1 MTTITT
7 SENKKI
13 YFASDQHLGA
23 PSPEASLPR
32 EKKFVAWLDTIKED
46 AGTIFLLG
54 DLFDFWFEYKT
65 VVPKGFVRVLG
76 KLAELKDTGIDI
88 YFFVGNHDLWMRDYF
103 QKELNIP
110 VFHKPQEFD
119 INGKIFL
126 IGHGDGLG
134 IGDAKYKVLK
144 KVFTNKTCQWLF
156 SRLHPNFSF
165 GLANF
170 FSSKSRI
177 ANKEKDEIFNT
188 EEEEW
193 LTGYS
198 KKILETKHY
207 DYFVFGHRHLPLKI
221 DLTSS
226 SKYINLGE
234 WLKFYSY
241 GVLENGE
248 LELKFYK
255 SKFSKAINE

>member
-1 MTTITT
+1 MTA
-7 SENKKI
+7 KKI
-13 YFASDQHLGA
+13 YFASDFHLGA
-23 PSPEASLPR
+23 PNYKESISR
-32 EKKFVAWLDTIKED
+32 EKKIVEWLSEIQVD
-46 AGTIFLLG
+46 ASELYLVG
-54 DLFDFWFEYKT
+54 DVFDFWFEWKHA
-65 VVPKGFVRVLG
+65 VPKGYVRILG
-76 KLAELKDTGIDI
+76 KLAEMCDQGIPI
-88 YFFVGNHDLWMRDYF
+88 HFFTGNHDLWTFGYLE
-103 QKELNIP
+103 KEIGL
-110 VFHKPQEFD
+110 
-119 INGKIFL
+119 KIHREPIEVNLQNKLFY

-170 FSSKSRI
+170 FSIKSRI

>member
-1 MTTITT
+1 MF
-7 SENKKI
+7 
-13 YFASDQHLGA
+13 Y
-23 PSPEASLPR
+23 
-32 EKKFVAWLDTIKED
+32 
-46 AGTIFLLG
+46 
-54 DLFDFWFEYKT
+54 
-65 VVPKGFVRVLG
+65 
-76 KLAELKDTGIDI
+76 
-88 YFFVGNHDLWMRDYF
+88 
-103 QKELNIP
+103 
-110 VFHKPQEFD
+110 
-119 INGKIFL
+119 

-177 ANKEKDEIFNT
+177 SNKEKDEIFNN
-188 EEEEW
+188 EDEEW

-198 KKILETKHY
+198 KKILETNHY

-248 LELKFYK
+248 LKLKFYK

>member
-1 MTTITT
+1 MTA
-7 SENKKI
+7 KKI
-13 YFASDQHLGA
+13 YFASDFHLGA
-23 PSPEASLPR
+23 PNYKESISR
-32 EKKFVAWLDTIKED
+32 EKKIVEWLSEIQVD
-46 AGTIFLLG
+46 ASELYLVG
-54 DLFDFWFEYKT
+54 DVFDFWFEWKHA
-65 VVPKGFVRVLG
+65 VPKGYVRILG
-76 KLAELKDTGIDI
+76 KLAEMCDQGIPI
-88 YFFVGNHDLWMRDYF
+88 HFFTGNHDLWTFGYLE
-103 QKELNIP
+103 KEIGLKIHREP
-110 VFHKPQEFD
+110 VEVNLQNKLFY
-119 INGKIFL
+119 

-156 SRLHPNFSF
+156 SRLHPNLSF

-188 EEEEW
+188 EDEEW

-198 KKILETKHY
+198 KKILETKHF

>member
-1 MTTITT
+1 MTA
-7 SENKKI
+7 KKI
-13 YFASDQHLGA
+13 YFASDFHLGA
-23 PSPEASLPR
+23 PNYKESISR
-32 EKKFVAWLDTIKED
+32 EKKIIEWLSEIQAD
-46 AGTIFLLG
+46 ASELYLVG
-54 DLFDFWFEYKT
+54 DVFDFWFEWKHA
-65 VVPKGFVRVLG
+65 VPKGYVRILG
-76 KLAELKDTGIDI
+76 KLAEMCDQGIPI
-88 YFFVGNHDLWMRDYF
+88 HFFTGNHDLWTFGYLE
-103 QKELNIP
+103 KEIGLKIHREP
-110 VFHKPQEFD
+110 VEVNLQNKLFY
-119 INGKIFL
+119 

-177 ANKEKDEIFNT
+177 ANKEKDEIFNN
-188 EEEEW
+188 EDEEW

-198 KKILETKHY
+198 KKILKTKHY

-248 LELKFYK
+248 LKLKFYK

>member
-1 MTTITT
+1 MTA
-7 SENKKI
+7 KKI
-13 YFASDQHLGA
+13 YFASDFHLGA
-23 PSPEASLPR
+23 PNYKESISR
-32 EKKFVAWLDTIKED
+32 EKKIVEWLSEIQVD
-46 AGTIFLLG
+46 ASELYLVG
-54 DLFDFWFEYKT
+54 DVFDFWFEWKHA
-65 VVPKGFVRVLG
+65 VPKGYVRILG
-76 KLAELKDTGIDI
+76 KLAEMCDQGIPI
-88 YFFVGNHDLWMRDYF
+88 HFFTGNHDLWTFGYLE
-103 QKELNIP
+103 KEIGL
-110 VFHKPQEFD
+110 
-119 INGKIFL
+119 KIHREPIEVNLQNKLFY

-170 FSSKSRI
+170 FSNKSRI
-177 ANKEKDEIFNT
+177 ANKEKDEIFNN
-188 EEEEW
+188 EDEEW

-234 WLKFYSY
+234 WLRFYSY

-248 LELKFYK
+248 LKLKFYK